1 MKSTQLA
8 YPTAQ
13 FFEGG
18 TTSRTPDPE
27 KPSLE
32 NLPKLKLVASRK
44 PEGRQIHHMRDGCV
58 VLYKRDRSDVW
69 QVRFKLFDMK
79 WHCYSTKHKDLEYA
93 RRVAST
99 LYDRSRFAE
108 EMGMPLVAKTL

>member
-8 YPTAQ
+8 YPTAE

-27 KPSLE
+27 KSSPE

-44 PEGRQIHHMRDGCV
+44 PNGGQLHHMRDGCV

-99 LYDRSRFAE
+99 LYDRLLAPIES
-108 EMGMPLVAKTL
+108 

>member
-13 FFEGG
+13 FFE
-18 TTSRTPDPE
+18 RVAHPKTPDPE
-27 KPSLE
+27 KSSPE
-32 NLPKLKLVASRK
+32 NLIKLKLVASRK
-44 PEGRQIHHMRDGCV
+44 PEGRQLHHMRDGCV

-79 WHCYSTKHKDLEYA
+79 WYVMCVMSINCLAYS
-93 RRVAST
+93 
-99 LYDRSRFAE
+99 
-108 EMGMPLVAKTL
+108 